1 MSINFIKLNKDA
13 KVPEYATENSA
24 GCDLRACIKNDIE
37 LKPRDIVMVP
47 TGLACAIPD
56 GYCGFVCSRS
66 GLAYKN
72 GIAVLNSPGI
82 VDSDYRGELKI
93 ILINHSQAT
102 FVITNGMRIAQMLI
116 IPIKCCEWRQCDNL
130 SETKRSVNGFGSTG
144 VL

>member
-1 MSINFIKLNKDA
+1 MNINFKKLSNDA
-13 KVPEYATENSA
+13 QVPTYATENSA
-24 GCDLRACIKNDIE
+24 GCDLRACIEQDIE
-37 LKPRDIVMVP
+37 LKPRDICMIP
-47 TGLACAIPD
+47 TGLACEIPN

-93 ILINHSQAT
+93 ILINHSQTT
-102 FVITNGMRIAQMLI
+102 FTITDGMRIAQMLI
-116 IPIKCCEWRQCDNL
+116 VPIQSCNWRQCENL
-130 SETKRSVNGFGSTG
+130 SDTKRSENGFGSTG